1 MLIGILLPVAC
12 IIPKPVV
19 TVISVL
25 LTALI
30 VPHMIKDWKNGD
42 YDLAVAGGLQMMVD
56 KDENLIAQYE
66 YTLGKGGERTKV
78 KETGLGE
85 TVTTSYEYDEAG
97 RLTQEI
103 ISKGEDKTTYGYV
116 YDKVG
121 NRTEKW
127 EKGTATKYTYN
138 SRNQLIKEET
148 LEGAVVYSYDA
159 NGNLLNQAGNGK
171 AISYQYD
178 EYNRLIQYSEGE
190 KKETYTYDAEGV
202 RRTKENGT
210 KTIYYVSDTTGS
222 LSYTLAETDEVGE
235 TLAAYTRA
243 DTLISQIRG
252 EESSYY
258 LYDGHGDVRG
268 LLDTEGTITDTY
280 RYNAYGELLEQTGN
294 TENHYRYTGE
304 YYDSTSNLYYLRA
317 RYMNPSTGTFISM
330 DSYQGSI
337 YDPDTLH
344 KYLYANGNPVKYSD
358 PSGNFFAAASV
369 MISSTMNT
377 LASNSNTLHLMGLV
391 SGISNAA
398 ITSFL
403 GGSDKEVEK
412 AFIKGYIMGV
422 GLGALHIVVAAYSV
436 IAFASL
442 IFAESVANTAM
453 MLTMTVYSIT
463 SHRDKE
469 TIVYTVLTIL
479 SIIGLYQSYKFY
491 GSLTVIGDK
500 GSVKIDFDNS
510 NPNNCTIDGKRIGI
524 NSGNLLEMKL
534 QFFADGES
542 GKETELFLP
551 DEYYQNLNKDIQ
563 NGYQT
568 PNTREVYKRLGNT
581 SHEVETSIVI
591 SDEFGRIKYRID
603 YSTHGNNLAH
613 TNPHIHEFVPNL
625 TKANDYPSEIRY
637 FFDSNTGKIRIGKS
651 NNDGTY
657 NWLD

>member
-1 MLIGILLPVAC
+1 
-12 IIPKPVV
+12 
-19 TVISVL
+19 
-25 LTALI
+25 
-30 VPHMIKDWKNGD
+30 MIKDWKNGD

-103 ISKGEDKTTYGYV
+103 ITKGEDKTTYGYV

-148 LEGAVVYSYDA
+148 LEGTVVYSYDA

-337 YDPDTLH
+337 CDPDTLH

-442 IFAESVANTAM
+442 MLVEASISTIITLIMVVCSIAN
-453 MLTMTVYSIT
+453 
-463 SHRDKE
+463 HKEKE
-469 TIVYTVLTIL
+469 TIVYSVLAIL
-479 SIIGLYQSYKFY
+479 SLIGLCQAYNYYCKV
-491 GSLTVIGDK
+491 VIEGDK
-500 GSVKIDFDNS
+500 GCVIVDIDES
-510 NPNNCTIDGKRIGI
+510 
-524 NSGNLLEMKL
+524 E
-534 QFFADGES
+534 ADGI
-542 GKETELFLP
+542 TV
-551 DEYYQNLNKDIQ
+551 D
-563 NGYQT
+563 
-568 PNTREVYKRLGNT
+568 
-581 SHEVETSIVI
+581 VETSYGKSSEKIGDFTDLEGSTV
-591 SDEFGRIKYRID
+591 DEILDRIPNEAVLRELYPVQGGATEGFEFKWVQDGQTYRVRVHNADPSAPVGTNAYNGWVVRVQRGR
-603 YSTHGNNLAH
+603 
-613 TNPHIHEFVPNL
+613 
-625 TKANDYPSEIRY
+625 RY
-637 FFDSNTGKIRIGKS
+637 FDPTINDFREAKYFNPNGPDFDEVIV
-651 NNDGTY
+651 NDTHIPIMNPY
-657 NWLD
+657 HN

>member
-1 MLIGILLPVAC
+1 
-12 IIPKPVV
+12 
-19 TVISVL
+19 
-25 LTALI
+25 
-30 VPHMIKDWKNGD
+30 MIKDWKNGD

-85 TVTTSYEYDEAG
+85 TITTSYEYDEAG

-337 YDPDTLH
+337 CDPDTLH

-442 IFAESVANTAM
+442 MLVEASISTIITLIMVVCSIAN
-453 MLTMTVYSIT
+453 
-463 SHRDKE
+463 HKEKE
-469 TIVYTVLTIL
+469 TIVYSVLAIL
-479 SIIGLYQSYKFY
+479 SLIGLCQAYNYYCKV
-491 GSLTVIGDK
+491 VIEGDK
-500 GSVKIDFDNS
+500 GCVIVDIDES
-510 NPNNCTIDGKRIGI
+510 
-524 NSGNLLEMKL
+524 E
-534 QFFADGES
+534 ADGI
-542 GKETELFLP
+542 TV
-551 DEYYQNLNKDIQ
+551 D
-563 NGYQT
+563 
-568 PNTREVYKRLGNT
+568 
-581 SHEVETSIVI
+581 VETSYGKSSEKIGDFTDLEGSTV
-591 SDEFGRIKYRID
+591 DEILDRIPNEAVLRELYPVQGGATEGFEFKWVQDGQTYRVRVHNADPSAPVGTNAYNGWVVRVQRGR
-603 YSTHGNNLAH
+603 
-613 TNPHIHEFVPNL
+613 
-625 TKANDYPSEIRY
+625 RY
-637 FFDSNTGKIRIGKS
+637 FDPTINDFREAKYFNPNGPDFDEVIV
-651 NNDGTY
+651 NDTHIPIMNPY
-657 NWLD
+657 QN

>member
-1 MLIGILLPVAC
+1 M
-12 IIPKPVV
+12 
-19 TVISVL
+19 
-25 LTALI
+25 
-30 VPHMIKDWKNGD
+30 
-42 YDLAVAGGLQMMVD
+42 
-56 KDENLIAQYE
+56 
-66 YTLGKGGERTKV
+66 
-78 KETGLGE
+78 
-85 TVTTSYEYDEAG
+85 
-97 RLTQEI
+97 
-103 ISKGEDKTTYGYV
+103 
-116 YDKVG
+116 
-121 NRTEKW
+121 
-127 EKGTATKYTYN
+127 
-138 SRNQLIKEET
+138 
-148 LEGAVVYSYDA
+148 
-159 NGNLLNQAGNGK
+159 
-171 AISYQYD
+171 
-178 EYNRLIQYSEGE
+178 IQYSEGE

-442 IFAESVANTAM
+442 MLVEASISTIITLIMVVCSIAN
-453 MLTMTVYSIT
+453 
-463 SHRDKE
+463 HKEKE
-469 TIVYTVLTIL
+469 TIVYSVLAIL
-479 SIIGLYQSYKFY
+479 SLIGLCQAYNYYCKV
-491 GSLTVIGDK
+491 VIEGDK
-500 GSVKIDFDNS
+500 GCVIVDIDES
-510 NPNNCTIDGKRIGI
+510 
-524 NSGNLLEMKL
+524 E
-534 QFFADGES
+534 ADGI
-542 GKETELFLP
+542 TV
-551 DEYYQNLNKDIQ
+551 D
-563 NGYQT
+563 
-568 PNTREVYKRLGNT
+568 
-581 SHEVETSIVI
+581 VETSYGKSSEKIGDFTDLEGSTV
-591 SDEFGRIKYRID
+591 DEILDRIPNEAVLRELYPVQGGATEGFEFKWVQDGQTYRVRVHNADPSAPVGTNAYNGWVVRVQRGR
-603 YSTHGNNLAH
+603 
-613 TNPHIHEFVPNL
+613 
-625 TKANDYPSEIRY
+625 RY
-637 FFDSNTGKIRIGKS
+637 FDPTINDFREAKYFNPNGPDFDEVIV
-651 NNDGTY
+651 NDTHIPIMNPY
-657 NWLD
+657 QN